1 MITLTA
7 NAADPGI
14 LTVVL
19 MGLGT
24 VFVGI
29 FTIILVCK
37 LFSLIDG
44 IREKKKPEIKQE
56 EYIKPD
62 GELAAVIGAVIAE
75 ETGADVKNIKIVSVK
90 KV

>member
-1 MITLTA
+1 MSTLTA
-7 NAADPGI
+7 AAADPGI

-29 FTIILVCK
+29 LVIMLVCK

-44 IREKKKPEIKQE
+44 KRKQKEEPEKKE
-56 EYIKPD
+56 EYVKPD
-62 GELAAVIGAVIAE
+62 GELAAVFGAVIAE
-75 ETGADVKNIKIVSVK
+75 ELGTDVKNIKIVSVK